1 MNDDSTSTLQ
11 RAASL
16 LEPDVDRLVTGG
28 TARGRRLRRR
38 HRVGGGIAAAAVVG
52 LVAASAA
59 VVPQLLDADGS
70 VPRQGAVAADPT
82 PTPTPEPRTPTA
94 PTRRPLAVTQAQVP
108 ATFAELFPG
117 EITELPQKE
126 VVDEAPIVD
135 FQWQGFAV
143 RVGITPA
150 EYSLPYSIDTGEQI
164 GTAAGPRKR
173 CQQGGLGGCVPGPD
187 GSWVATYVNT
197 GPAVDGGVSSR
208 FVTAYTADGWDVMV
222 VSHNAASSKGSELL
236 ADEPP
241 FTVAQ
246 LRRAALSGIWFE

>member
-11 RAASL
+11 RAASR
-16 LEPDVDRLVTGG
+16 LEPDVDRLVAGG

-38 HRVGGGIAAAAVVG
+38 RRVGGGITAAAVVG
-52 LVAASAA
+52 LVAAGVA
-59 VVPQLLDADGS
+59 VVPQVLDGGAS
-70 VPRQGAVAADPT
+70 PRGGAAASDPT
-82 PTPTPEPRTPTA
+82 PTPTPDPTTPTA

-117 EITELPQKE
+117 QVTELPAKE

-135 FQWQGFAV
+135 FRWNGFGV

-150 EYSLPYSIDTGEQI
+150 EYSLPYSVDTGEQI
-164 GTAAGPRKR
+164 GTAGGPRKR
-173 CQQGGLGGCVPGPD
+173 CRTGGLGGCVPGPD

-208 FVTAYTADGWDVMV
+208 FVTVYTADGWDVMV

-246 LRRAALSGIWFE
+246 LKQAALSGIWFD

>member
-1 MNDDSTSTLQ
+1 MNDDTVTLLD
-11 RAASL
+11 RAASR
-16 LEPDVDRLVTGG
+16 LEPDLDRLVAGG

-38 HRVGGGIAAAAVVG
+38 RRVGTGLTALAVVG
-52 LVAASAA
+52 LVATSAA

-70 VPRQGAVAADPT
+70 APRQGAVASDPT
-82 PTPTPEPRTPTA
+82 PTPTPEPSTPPA
-94 PTRRPLAVTQAQVP
+94 PTRRPLAVTQAEVP
-108 ATFAELFPG
+108 GTFAELFPG
-117 EITELPQKE
+117 EITELPAKE

-135 FQWQGFAV
+135 FRWNGFGV

-164 GTAAGPRKR
+164 GTAGGPRKR
-173 CQQGGLGGCVPGPD
+173 CRTGGLGGCVPGPD

-208 FVTAYTADGWDVMV
+208 FVTVYTADGWDVMV

-246 LRRAALSGIWFE
+246 LEQAALSGIWFD